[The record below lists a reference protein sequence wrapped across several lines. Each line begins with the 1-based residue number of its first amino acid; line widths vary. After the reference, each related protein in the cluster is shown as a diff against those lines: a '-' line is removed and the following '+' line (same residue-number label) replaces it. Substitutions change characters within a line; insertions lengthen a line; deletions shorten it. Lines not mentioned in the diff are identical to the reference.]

1 VLQCL
6 IRAKQKLTPAI
17 SPPELDDALDAIHT
31 VMLCSNH
38 QKRIIDDTLTMS
50 KLDSRLLLVTP
61 VDTQPVKVVGKAM
74 KMFENDFANKDIS
87 AQLVVDPSYYALGID
102 WVKADP
108 SRFTQVLVNLLTNG
122 TYSLTELIVAI
133 KFTAGRPVRNVTVT
147 VGPVSTS
154 RPGIHATDEI
164 ISSPNIQLPMEREK
178 IFITF
183 SVTDTG
189 SGLSDDERAL
199 LFQRF
204 TQAKPETHV
213 TYGGSGLGLY
223 ICRKLTELQG
233 GQITVQSRQGEGST
247 FSFYIEAKFAA
258 PPMPVPGEKL
268 DPMTLAAAE
277 LTNARTEASFLPNNL
292 IHGKG
297 QRLSDSRR
305 SSADNKPSYSILIVE
320 VQPS

>member
-1 VLQCL
+1 MVQ
-6 IRAKQKLTPAI
+6 P
-17 SPPELDDALDAIHT
+17 
-31 VMLCSNH
+31 
-38 QKRIIDDTLTMS
+38 TLT
-50 KLDSRLLLVTP
+50 V
-61 VDTQPVKVVGKAM
+61 
-74 KMFENDFANKDIS
+74 
-87 AQLVVDPSYYALGID
+87 
-102 WVKADP
+102 
-108 SRFTQVLVNLLTNG
+108 
-122 TYSLTELIVAI
+122 LIVAI

-147 VGPVSTS
+147 VGPVSTI
-154 RPGIHATDEI
+154 RPGIHTTDQL
-164 ISSPNIQLPMEREK
+164 ISFHNISPPTEREN

-247 FSFYIEAKFAA
+247 FSFYIEAKIAD
-258 PPMPVPGEKL
+258 PPMPIPGEKL
-268 DPMTLAAAE
+268 DPTALAAAE

-292 IHGKG
+292 IYRKG
-297 QRLSDSRR
+297 QRLSVSRQ

-320 VQPS
+320 VRPF

>member
-1 VLQCL
+1 
-6 IRAKQKLTPAI
+6 
-17 SPPELDDALDAIHT
+17 
-31 VMLCSNH
+31 
-38 QKRIIDDTLTMS
+38 
-50 KLDSRLLLVTP
+50 
-61 VDTQPVKVVGKAM
+61 VK
-74 KMFENDFANKDIS
+74 
-87 AQLVVDPSYYALGID
+87 
-102 WVKADP
+102 
-108 SRFTQVLVNLLTNG
+108 
-122 TYSLTELIVAI
+122 
-133 KFTAGRPVRNVTVT
+133 

-154 RPGIHATDEI
+154 RPGIYATDEI
-164 ISSPNIQLPMEREK
+164 ISSPNVSPPTEREK

-247 FSFYIEAKFAA
+247 FSFYIEAKFAD
-258 PPMPVPGEKL
+258 PPISAHGDKL
-268 DPMTLAAAE
+268 DPTTLAAAE

-292 IHGKG
+292 AYGKTS
-297 QRLSDSRR
+297 QKSSDSRR
-305 SSADNKPSYSILIVE
+305 SSADNKPSYYILIVE
-320 VQPS
+320 VTLSFDVTDRRIT